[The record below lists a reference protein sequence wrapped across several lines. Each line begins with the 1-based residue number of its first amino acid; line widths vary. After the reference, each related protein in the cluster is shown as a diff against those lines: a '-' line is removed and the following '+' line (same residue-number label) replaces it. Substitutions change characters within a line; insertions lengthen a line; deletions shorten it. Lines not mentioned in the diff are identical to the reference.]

1 MSGKANKS
9 AAGKTGTA
17 TEKKDDK
24 ATKDTTVQAQPAP
37 VAPVITDD
45 GQTSQPAVTATGVTS
60 DPEPASGDG
69 GIAVTPEPSAL
80 ITVQVDKGNLT
91 GDELRNHLW
100 RETLERDHTEA
111 VRIAENVVVLEVRA
125 IPENGFH
132 RAGRF
137 WPHDPVNV
145 FVSDNP
151 DEQILEDAGG
161 KPLHGCV
168 ISTDTARRLKAEKM
182 LVVTE
187 LEAVTEP
194 ETGAESE

>member
-24 ATKDTTVQAQPAP
+24 ATQDTTVQAQPAP

-45 GQTSQPAVTATGVTS
+45 SQASQPAVTATDVPS
-60 DPEPASGDG
+60 DPEPAPGDG
-69 GIAVTPEPSAL
+69 GITIIPETSNL

-100 RETLERDHTEA
+100 GETLEREHSSA
-111 VRIAENVVVLEVRA
+111 VRISENVVVLEVRA

-137 WPHDPVNV
+137 WPHVPVHV

-182 LVVTE
+182 LIVTE

>member
-1 MSGKANKS
+1 MSGKVNKS

-17 TEKKDDK
+17 TKEKADK
-24 ATKDTTVQAQPAP
+24 ATKDTTVPAQPAP

-45 GQTSQPAVTATGVTS
+45 SQASQPTVAAS
-60 DPEPASGDG
+60 DVVSGPEPVPGDG
-69 GIAVTPEPSAL
+69 GVTAIQDTSSLVTMPDE
-80 ITVQVDKGNLT
+80 NT
-91 GDELRNHLW
+91 GDEPGKHLW
-100 RETLERDHTEA
+100 QETLTHDHSEA

-137 WPHDPVNV
+137 WPHDTVHV

-161 KPLHGCV
+161 KPLEGCV
-168 ISTDTARRLKAEKM
+168 ISTDTALRLKAEKM
-182 LVVTE
+182 LIVTE
-187 LEAVTEP
+187 LATVTGTEAD
-194 ETGAESE
+194 AESK